1 MTGLGLTVCDL
12 GFGVKNWVNYS
23 KLWVQGL
30 RTRVAA
36 RARGPRHLQLHLQQR
51 RLLLALHRRFCRPW
65 TGA

>member
-1 MTGLGLTVCDL
+1 
-12 GFGVKNWVNYS
+12 
-23 KLWVQGL
+23 L